1 MHVRHRHRDLSRAIV
16 RDGQNENTLR
26 AGEDEEKRGWEEGK
40 VCSLENEISVQ
51 IPDVYASD
59 LQRDAQ
65 HVRTRPPIR
74 IKARVVRQVLQSY
87 GNQVLS
93 KS

>member
-1 MHVRHRHRDLSRAIV
+1 MRIY
-16 RDGQNENTLR
+16 R
-26 AGEDEEKRGWEEGK
+26 AGKDGGKRLEGRK
-40 VCSLENEISVQ
+40 GLQSGNEISEQ

-65 HVRTRPPIR
+65 HVYTRPPIR
-74 IKARVVRQVLQSY
+74 IKARVRQVLQSY
-87 GNQVLS
+87 GNKVLS